1 MVTYCKFCG
10 ELHDEAMLCERYKK
24 LLYKHPEWVGELT
37 EFATAA
43 AEYHL
48 VSSQALDGAAK
59 MVNQTFGTH
68 FSFEGAHQLAR
79 DVQVFQKLN
88 EDAFAKCGAFA
99 DAQSAKAWL
108 DAHPLGICLKKRL
121 IGAAQEVDWLR
132 SEQGRHL
139 LSKPMLL
146 NGNYPG
152 IDGVVV
158 KRLTGDISERV
169 TVKAAAT
176 SGGISTN
183 VRGIIKSLEKGRLN
197 PDDTLYGVKGT
208 RAALTNR
215 LQELIDDPN
224 YTGNKGILRE
234 AIKNMKV
241 EESGTNESVVG
252 SMRRLYDKV
261 SNGQADTYI
270 SMEQA
275 GKIMG
280 KGAVIGAAIELSIS
294 SVKNFIAYKH
304 GEIGAEQALAEIG
317 EDATKGA
324 LSGATAA
331 GIGIMLPTGPIGWVI
346 GMAIMLVVR
355 PTLQNTLDEVF
366 GKGAYR
372 EILNASGYVAATAQ
386 NTAELLETVAENA
399 ARYQEN
405 RRQIKKNLTK
415 ARSTITE
422 TDMILDK
429 TDALL
434 D

>member
-1 MVTYCKFCG
+1 MVTFCKYCG
-10 ELHDEAMLCERYKK
+10 ELHDETALCEHYQKELR
-24 LLYKHPEWVGELT
+24 KHPEWIKELT
-37 EFATAA
+37 EFTTAA

-48 VSSQALDGAAK
+48 VSSQALDSAAK
-59 MVNQTFGTH
+59 VVNQSFGTH

-79 DVQVFQKLN
+79 DAQVFQKLN

-99 DAQSAKAWL
+99 DAHSAKAWL

-139 LSKPMLL
+139 LTKPVLL

-152 IDGVVV
+152 IDGITIN
-158 KRLTGDISERV
+158 RLTGNVTERV

-176 SGGISTN
+176 AGGINTN
-183 VRGIIKSLEKGRLN
+183 VRGVIESLEKGRLSPN
-197 PDDTLYGVKGT
+197 DTLFGVEGT
-208 RAALTNR
+208 KDKLIEQ
-215 LQELIDDPN
+215 LQKRINDPN
-224 YTGNKGILRE
+224 YTGNKELLQE
-234 AIKNMKV
+234 ALKMKV

-261 SNGQADTYI
+261 ASGQADPYVTV
-270 SMEQA
+270 EQA
-275 GKIMG
+275 GKMMG

-294 SVKNFIAYKH
+294 SVKNFIAYKR
-304 GEIGAEQALAEIG
+304 GKISAERAFAEIG

-324 LSGATAA
+324 LSGAAAA
-331 GIGIMLPTGPIGWVI
+331 GIGIMLPTGPIGWVV
-346 GMAIMLVVR
+346 GMAIMMVVR
-355 PTLQNTLDEVF
+355 PTLQKTLDEIF

-372 EILNASGYVAATAQ
+372 EILNASGYVAATTQ
-386 NTAELLETVAENA
+386 NTAELLGAVAENA
-399 ARYQEN
+399 AQYQEN

-415 ARSTITE
+415 ARATIKA
-422 TDMILDK
+422 TDNILDK

-434 D
+434 E